1 MFILSLELVLI
12 LTYFLIQLWGSKLYK
27 IRSSFYLALFT
38 LIGSFILLAA
48 AVSTLVLTGH
58 LNLICLENFH
68 YSLDQSKLLSITWAL
83 GFSSKIPIFPLHIW
97 LPEVHAE
104 ASSSGSII
112 LAGIILKL
120 GVYGL
125 IRFDFVILS
134 AGTKYLSPIILV
146 LGLIGSIGA
155 SINCVRQYDI
165 KKLLAYSSIS
175 HMNFANA
182 GLYTLNIYGVLAALV
197 TSYAHGLSS
206 GALFTIAG
214 IIYDRTQSRN
224 VLSLQTLFNFYPA
237 AASVIFI
244 MTLANLSFPGSINF
258 IGELLTLIS
267 IANIDLAL
275 TAMFSMNIFIT
286 AV

>member
-1 MFILSLELVLI
+1 M
-12 LTYFLIQLWGSKLYK
+12 
-27 IRSSFYLALFT
+27 
-38 LIGSFILLAA
+38 
-48 AVSTLVLTGH
+48 
-58 LNLICLENFH
+58 
-68 YSLDQSKLLSITWAL
+68 
-83 GFSSKIPIFPLHIW
+83 HIW

-134 AGTKYLSPIILV
+134 AGTLYLGSLILV
-146 LGLIGSIGA
+146 TSLIGSLSA
-155 SINCVRQYDI
+155 SMNCVRQYDI
-165 KKLLAYSSIS
+165 KKLMAYSSIS
-175 HMNFANA
+175 HMNFAIA
-182 GLYTLNIYGVLAALV
+182 GLFALNIYAILSALI

-237 AASVIFI
+237 IASVIFI
-244 MTLANLSFPGSINF
+244 MILANLSFPGTINF
-258 IGELLTLIS
+258 IAELLSLIS
-267 IANIDLAL
+267 ISNIDLAL
-275 TAMFSMNIFIT
+275 TALFLINIFISC
-286 AV
+286 V

>member
-1 MFILSLELVLI
+1 
-12 LTYFLIQLWGSKLYK
+12 
-27 IRSSFYLALFT
+27 
-38 LIGSFILLAA
+38 
-48 AVSTLVLTGH
+48 
-58 LNLICLENFH
+58 
-68 YSLDQSKLLSITWAL
+68 
-83 GFSSKIPIFPLHIW
+83 
-97 LPEVHAE
+97 
-104 ASSSGSII
+104 
-112 LAGIILKL
+112 
-120 GVYGL
+120 
-125 IRFDFVILS
+125 VILS

-175 HMNFANA
+175 HITA
-182 GLYTLNIYGVLAALV
+182 GLYTLNIYGVLAVIV

-206 GALFTIAG
+206 GALFTFAG

-275 TAMFSMNIFIT
+275 TALFSMNIFLT

>member
-1 MFILSLELVLI
+1 M
-12 LTYFLIQLWGSKLYK
+12 
-27 IRSSFYLALFT
+27 
-38 LIGSFILLAA
+38 
-48 AVSTLVLTGH
+48 
-58 LNLICLENFH
+58 
-68 YSLDQSKLLSITWAL
+68 
-83 GFSSKIPIFPLHIW
+83 
-97 LPEVHAE
+97 
-104 ASSSGSII
+104 
-112 LAGIILKL
+112 KL

-182 GLYTLNIYGVLAALV
+182 GLYTLNIYGVLAALI

-206 GALFTIAG
+206 GAMFTIVR
-214 IIYDRTQSRN
+214 IIYDRTQSKN

-237 AASVIFI
+237 CASVIFI

-258 IGELLTLIS
+258 IGELLSLIS

>member
-1 MFILSLELVLI
+1 
-12 LTYFLIQLWGSKLYK
+12 
-27 IRSSFYLALFT
+27 
-38 LIGSFILLAA
+38 
-48 AVSTLVLTGH
+48 
-58 LNLICLENFH
+58 
-68 YSLDQSKLLSITWAL
+68 
-83 GFSSKIPIFPLHIW
+83 
-97 LPEVHAE
+97 
-104 ASSSGSII
+104 
-112 LAGIILKL
+112 
-120 GVYGL
+120 
-125 IRFDFVILS
+125 
-134 AGTKYLSPIILV
+134 
-146 LGLIGSIGA
+146 
-155 SINCVRQYDI
+155 
-165 KKLLAYSSIS
+165 
-175 HMNFANA
+175 MNFANA

-206 GALFTIAG
+206 GALFTFAG

-258 IGELLTLIS
+258 IGELLSLIS